1 MTRPISRVLRCS
13 LVGSWGIHVWC
24 LRLAETACGRSPT
37 CRSVDRRPLSGA
49 SCVPPIVVPGSA
61 VSAEKRT
68 TASKADAVV
77 SFKSFSNR
85 SQSFPV
91 EAPGIEPGSE
101 NRSTTATTCVV
112 RPWMFP
118 RAGWQTTHSRMSPL
132 YFAGTPKANAPASPD
147 LRYPQS
153 RPGRAS
159 SWALAGVTKSYAAR
173 AKLLFAVGILSSVLS
188 GARRPEHAATA
199 SLTPSKPV
207 APVRCNLVDAR
218 PDATL
223 RP

>member
-1 MTRPISRVLRCS
+1 M
-13 LVGSWGIHVWC
+13 
-24 LRLAETACGRSPT
+24 
-37 CRSVDRRPLSGA
+37 
-49 SCVPPIVVPGSA
+49 
-61 VSAEKRT
+61 
-68 TASKADAVV
+68 
-77 SFKSFSNR
+77 
-85 SQSFPV
+85 

-118 RAGWQTTHSRMSPL
+118 RAGRQTTHSRMSPL
-132 YFAGTPKANAPASPD
+132 SFAGAPKAYAPASPD

-159 SWALAGVTKSYAAR
+159 SWALAGVTKRYAAR
-173 AKLLFAVGILSSVLS
+173 AKLLFAVGSLSSVLS

-207 APVRCNLVDAR
+207 APVVRNLVEFAQRINSQFCRTGSTAR
-218 PDATL
+218 FVKRWINMAWVYDSHAVSPRGFRLVQRLVRRRKQPVAVRHWHRVRRHTK
-223 RP
+223 

>member
-1 MTRPISRVLRCS
+1 MLELRGTVNTELDDVSPVKRATAPISGRRWTS
-13 LVGSWGIHVWC
+13 LDI
-24 LRLAETACGRSPT
+24 
-37 CRSVDRRPLSGA
+37 
-49 SCVPPIVVPGSA
+49 
-61 VSAEKRT
+61 
-68 TASKADAVV
+68 
-77 SFKSFSNR
+77 FS
-85 SQSFPV
+85 V

-132 YFAGTPKANAPASPD
+132 YCAGTPKANAPASPD

-207 APVRCNLVDAR
+207 APM
-218 PDATL
+218 PQI
-223 RP
+223 